1 MTEME
6 KLQIQGLELAIKR
19 LQLLVEE
26 GIEVQRKEQ
35 ERNALKRD
43 LPEWFTLEQAVRL
56 KGGAS
61 LNTYKAR
68 SIYQPLC
75 GIRESTVGG
84 RKVWNRDTVLE
95 WLSVTD
101 DQLEEYKKECF
112 AKAGSTLQ
120 AV

>member
-6 KLQIQGLELAIKR
+6 KLQFQGLELAIKK

-26 GIEVQRKEQ
+26 GIEVQKKEQ
-35 ERNALKRD
+35 ERNALKRE
-43 LPEWFTLEQAVRL
+43 LPEWLTLEQAVRL

-61 LNTYKAR
+61 LNTYKTR
-68 SIYQPLC
+68 SLYQPLC

-84 RKVWNRDTVLE
+84 RKVWNKDTVIE
-95 WLSVTD
+95 WLSITD
-101 DQLEEYKKECF
+101 DKLNEYKKECF
-112 AKAGSTLQ
+112 ARAGNILQ